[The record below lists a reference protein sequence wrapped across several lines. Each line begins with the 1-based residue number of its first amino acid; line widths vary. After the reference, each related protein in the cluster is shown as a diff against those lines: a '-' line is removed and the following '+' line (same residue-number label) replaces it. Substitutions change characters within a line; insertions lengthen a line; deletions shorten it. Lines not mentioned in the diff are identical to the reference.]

1 MGTNFYAKRI
11 PTKERKAKLYTL
23 VYDQMDVVK
32 VVKMIDNGDFYAA
45 RNFINEFAE
54 SFEEEVERLE
64 ERIHLGKRSCG
75 WQFLWHYHGGKYYKD
90 NLESIKEFLSNPDII
105 IEDEYHETFTLDEF
119 LNNEIG
125 GIIYKTDD
133 LWDLP
138 AYYKHCREMGKNI
151 YETGLDREFISDD
164 GLRWTSDDFS

>member
-11 PTKERKAKLYTL
+11 PTRERKTKLYNL
-23 VYDQMDVVK
+23 IYNQMDVVK
-32 VVKMIDNGDFYAA
+32 VVKMIDNGEFYAA
-45 RNFINEFAE
+45 RNFINDFAE
-54 SFEEEVERLE
+54 SFEKEVERLE

-75 WQFLWHYHGGKYYKD
+75 WQFLWHYHEGKYYKD
-90 NLESIKEFLSNPDII
+90 NLESIKAFLSNPDII
-105 IEDEYHETFTLDEF
+105 IEDEYHKTFTLDEF
-119 LNNEIG
+119 LNDEIK

-138 AYYKHCREMGKNI
+138 AYYNHCREIGEKI